1 MTTNTGQFW
10 DDFDQ
15 WLVKPLE
22 DVRVELEDRLAAWD
36 EIPDVS
42 AAIIGRMEEAHLFIR
57 MAIGEMKRARE
68 GGQS

>member
-10 DDFDQ
+10 DDIDRFIA
-15 WLVKPLE
+15 KPLE

-42 AAIIGRMEEAHLFIR
+42 AAFVGRMEEVHLFIC
-57 MAIGEMKRARE
+57 MAIGEMKRAQE

>member
-10 DDFDQ
+10 TDFDQ
-15 WLVKPLE
+15 WLAKPLE
-22 DVRVELEDRLAAWD
+22 WVRVELEDRLAAWD

-42 AAIIGRMEEAHLFIR
+42 AEFVEHMDEAHRCICR
-57 MAIGEMKRARE
+57 AIEEMKRARE

>member
-10 DDFDQ
+10 DDFDRFIA
-15 WLVKPLE
+15 KPLE
-22 DVRVELEDRLAAWD
+22 RVRVELSDNLAAWD

-42 AAIIGRMEEAHLFIR
+42 EDFVKCMDLAYQHICFAQR
-57 MAIGEMKRARE
+57 EMKRARE